1 MRVYTLPPAS
11 VTSRL
16 PVYNGTMVR
25 LEKVLETWQTIRND
39 TAQAVEDFPTDNLD
53 YRPVDELATFEE
65 IARHILD
72 VSHGLTGILLA
83 GEENLATPDFR
94 EKLKQYM
101 VPLPEKPDRVALGVE
116 LRKQLAIRVEE
127 LRRQPPEF
135 YAKIITRFDGQQFT
149 RLEMLQ
155 FVKEHE
161 LTHRQQLFMY
171 LRLKG
176 IVPATTRRRLAAAKR

>member
-1 MRVYTLPPAS
+1 
-11 VTSRL
+11 
-16 PVYNGTMVR
+16 MVR